1 MLTTDLYVRLTRHFD
16 PGWSSLDDDRPA
28 GTARLTPWRL
38 VRPGNGHDDG
48 GVYTSIATVRTQDR
62 RAARAIEQAL
72 ADTLGGSSCRHEHD
86 CCGCAYRFAE
96 ARRVSKHRYAVR
108 MSVTF
113 NF

>member
-1 MLTTDLYVRLTRHFD
+1 MFTTDLYVRLTHRFA
-16 PGWSSLDDDRPA
+16 PGWSSLDDDRRV

-48 GVYTSIATVRTQDR
+48 GVYTSMATVRSQDR
-62 RAARAIEQAL
+62 RAIAQAL

-86 CCGCAYRFAE
+86 CCGCASRWVE
-96 ARRVSKHRYAVR
+96 ARRVGKHRYAVR

-113 NF
+113 NY